1 MARRPAL
8 LAAAAVVAV
17 GVALLVVAELRQRA
31 DDRRF
36 DEAQQVLRD
45 TFGLFADPAAVEPLS
60 NDAVAP
66 QDAEDPVAVALL
78 SIPSLDVDVAAVEYS
93 DYQDLRTAVGYMAS
107 SDPPGEPGI
116 TYFVGHRTGYGA
128 PFRRLDNLSTGD
140 VINVTAVTGATL
152 QYSVAF
158 VEVKR
163 PTDPIPELGQLTGVS
178 NLLLIT
184 CHPEYSTELRL
195 IVGAVAST
203 S

>member
-8 LAAAAVVAV
+8 LAAAAVVAI
-17 GVALLVVAELRQRA
+17 GVALLVVAEFRQRA
-31 DDRRF
+31 DDQRF

-45 TFGLFADPAAVEPLS
+45 TFGLFADPAAIEPLS
-60 NDAVAP
+60 DDAVAP
-66 QDAEDPVAVALL
+66 EDAEAPVAVALL

-93 DYQDLRTAVGYMAS
+93 DYEDLRTAVGYMAS

-128 PFRRLDNLSTGD
+128 PFRRLDNLSPGD
-140 VINVTAVTGATL
+140 VISVTTVTGATV
-152 QYSVAF
+152 QYSVTF

-163 PTDPIPELGQLTGVS
+163 PTDPIPELSQLTGVS
-178 NLLLIT
+178 NLLLVT
-184 CHPEYSTELRL
+184 CHPEYSTEFRL

-203 S
+203 A

>member
-140 VINVTAVTGATL
+140 VINVTTVTGATL
-152 QYSVAF
+152 QYSVTF

-178 NLLLIT
+178 NLLLVT

>member
-31 DDRRF
+31 DNQRF

>member
-140 VINVTAVTGATL
+140 VINVTTVTGATL

-178 NLLLIT
+178 NLLLVT

>member
-140 VINVTAVTGATL
+140 VINVTTVTGATL
-152 QYSVAF
+152 QYSVTF

>member
-140 VINVTAVTGATL
+140 VINVTTVTGATL